1 MKVYLS
7 VITDEHFVVSY
18 SASITDSLVGIKEQE
33 VGRSQE
39 LAPTMLKECV
49 LEKEEKELLEE
60 EELDKLFLKN
70 ICSDIMDEVMDLG
83 SDCDVILPR
92 SHNRKKSSK
101 KGNKFK
107 KS

>member
-60 EELDKLFLKN
+60 EELDKLF
-70 ICSDIMDEVMDLG
+70 
-83 SDCDVILPR
+83 
-92 SHNRKKSSK
+92 
-101 KGNKFK
+101 
-107 KS
+107 